1 MRQYLSFKVYDSSK
15 QEKALIG
22 TSGTTIGG
30 LFKAG
35 AKGLTKCIANKDGE

>member
-1 MRQYLSFKVYDSSK
+1 MSFKVYDSSK
-15 QEKALIG
+15 QDKKLIG

-35 AKGLTKCIANKDGE
+35 SKGLTKCLANADG